1 MHGAES
7 VGHEDLGH
15 VGQGLGKVGA
25 VLLLADVEAQV
36 LQKKDLAGLECGGL
50 GLGVLADDVLGEDHI
65 LAQQLGQSLCHRS
78 QSQLGLPLA
87 LGLAQVGAGDNG
99 SAVIQQIFDGGD
111 GGNDTLVAGDLA
123 GLFVL
128 GNVKVAAEQNLL
140 ALYVHIVNGFLVV
153 VHGLSS
159 SIYYLSIDILPVSRS
174 PGKPC

>member
-7 VGHEDLGH
+7 VGHENLCH
-15 VGQGLGKVGA
+15 VGQGLGKVSA

-36 LQKKDLAGLECGGL
+36 LQQQDLAGLQRGGL
-50 GLGVLADDVLGEDHI
+50 GLSVLADDVLGEDDF
-65 LAQQLGQSLCHRS
+65 LTQQLGQSLCHGGQR
-78 QSQLGLPLA
+78 QLGLPLA

-111 GGNDTLVAGDLA
+111 GGDNALVAGDLA

-128 GNVKVAAEQNLL
+128 GNVKVATEQNLL
-140 ALYVHIVNGFLVV
+140 ALYVHIVNGLLVV

-159 SIYYLSIDILPVSRS
+159 Y
-174 PGKPC
+174 